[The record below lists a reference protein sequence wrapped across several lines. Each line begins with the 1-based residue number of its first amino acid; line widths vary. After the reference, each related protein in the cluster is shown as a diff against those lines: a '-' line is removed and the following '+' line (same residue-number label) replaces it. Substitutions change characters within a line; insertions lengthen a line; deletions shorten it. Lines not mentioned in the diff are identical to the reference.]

1 MKKFISG
8 SVLILS
14 LILAGCSATP
24 MNYTPAYIA
33 GDVASTKIGG
43 AAYLIIDKD
52 SQAATFQGNPT
63 SYTGAALQIIVPLGD
78 FSREIGLKILNTA
91 FDGGVTMEVASKEG
105 RYNIKTDLRN
115 FSYKFDQL
123 SNLGFAIT
131 PKVSLELHAVV
142 TDANGKVLL
151 EKNYTKVDFKGETY
165 AAAIEPMQKMNMT
178 IHKAVAE
185 CYKELAKDTADAI
198 NKNS

>member
-1 MKKFISG
+1 
-8 SVLILS
+8 
-14 LILAGCSATP
+14 
-24 MNYTPAYIA
+24 
-33 GDVASTKIGG
+33 
-43 AAYLIIDKD
+43 
-52 SQAATFQGNPT
+52 
-63 SYTGAALQIIVPLGD
+63 
-78 FSREIGLKILNTA
+78 
-91 FDGGVTMEVASKEG
+91 MEVASKEG